1 MFAELVQNLQL
12 ARFIQFV
19 LCRTTLT
26 RLFAGA
32 TFMAAGG
39 SAPELFTSFIGVFIS
54 NSNVGFGTIVGS
66 AVFNVL
72 FVIGMCALLSRNPDN
87 PSDNTLTLTAWPLF
101 RDSIYYSLTLLILV
115 ASFADNNIEWYE
127 SLIMFGSYIGYIT
140 VMFHNE
146 RAAAWCIF
154 RLPRILWPTAPED
167 LREFVIETAQQKGYT
182 TWLKRFAPNHVEAKQ
197 TAVPAASSVAAT
209 KKPPLEIDSKAAN
222 PASISVEDHPP
233 VSEGENNSPTDSAP
247 MLIQPSPGTVPR
259 GSARVLPVSGDDKSA
274 TEPDAE
280 SARAPAKSEPPR
292 IEDYAAT
299 QEEED
304 AVPEGLPSD
313 FWDWPEMFESDD
325 EEETAGGDKPTEGAS
340 APVSG
345 TTERIPTTQEKIM
358 YQARVFY
365 HIICLPL
372 KYALWYTIPDPK
384 PFSDKELAKP
394 LLHRKVRPDFIVTF
408 FLSIMWIGFF
418 SYWMVWWAESAG
430 FVLNIP
436 SEVMGLTF
444 LAAGTSV
451 PDLLSSIAV
460 ARKGLGD
467 MAVSSSIGSNIFD
480 VTVGLPIPWLL
491 WSLAR
496 GGEAKEVLA
505 EGLFTSVIVLF
516 LMLLAVVLTVIYYKW
531 KMTKA
536 LGGAMFV
543 LYAVFVLQNL
553 LTEYGY
559 LPNIR

>member
-1 MFAELVQNLQL
+1 
-12 ARFIQFV
+12 
-19 LCRTTLT
+19 
-26 RLFAGA
+26 
-32 TFMAAGG
+32 MAAGG

-72 FVIGMCALLSRNPDN
+72 FVIGMCALLSRNPEN
-87 PSDNTLTLTAWPLF
+87 PKDNTLTLTAWPLF
-101 RDSIYYSLTLLILV
+101 RDSLYYSLTLLVLV
-115 ASFADNNIEWYE
+115 VSFVDNSIEWYE
-127 SLIMFGSYIGYIT
+127 SFIMFGTYIGYIAI
-140 VMFHNE
+140 MFHNE
-146 RAAAWCIF
+146 QAAAWCIF
-154 RLPRILWPTAPED
+154 RLPKILWPTAPEE
-167 LREFVIETAQQKGYT
+167 LREFVIETAQKRGYT
-182 TWLKRFAPNHVEAKQ
+182 AWLKKYAPN
-197 TAVPAASSVAAT
+197 AASSSNTSTGIELVAE
-209 KKPPLEIDSKAAN
+209 KVSPLSDGSS
-222 PASISVEDHPP
+222 PDQVVPVPDDHPP
-233 VSEGENNSPTDSAP
+233 QVTNNSPTDAVP
-247 MLIQPSPGTVPR
+247 VIAQPSPGGHSK
-259 GSARVLPVSGDDKSA
+259 GSARVLPIGEASDSKEA
-274 TEPDAE
+274 
-280 SARAPAKSEPPR
+280 APVEAASKTIQGNPK

-304 AVPEGLPSD
+304 AVPEGLPTD
-313 FWDWPEMFESDD
+313 FWDWPQMFEDEDD
-325 EEETAGGDKPTEGAS
+325 SGNSATAPEQGA
-340 APVSG
+340 
-345 TTERIPTTQEKIM
+345 TERVPTTQDIVM
-358 YQARVFY
+358 YRARIVY
-365 HIICLPL
+365 HAVSLPL
-372 KYALWYTIPDPK
+372 KVALWYTIPDPK
-384 PFSDKELAKP
+384 PFSDKELQKP

-418 SYWMVWWAESAG
+418 SYWMVWWAESVG

-436 SEVMGLTF
+436 AEVMGLTF

-496 GGEAKEVLA
+496 GGLAKEVIA
-505 EGLFTSVIVLF
+505 DGLFTSVIVLF
-516 LMLLAVVLTVIYYKW
+516 LMLMAVVLTVIYYKW

-543 LYAVFVLQNL
+543 LYALFVLQNL

>member
-1 MFAELVQNLQL
+1 
-12 ARFIQFV
+12 
-19 LCRTTLT
+19 
-26 RLFAGA
+26 
-32 TFMAAGG
+32 MAAGG

-72 FVIGMCALLSRNPDN
+72 FVIGMCALLSRNPEN
-87 PSDNTLTLTAWPLF
+87 PQDNTLTLTAWPLF
-101 RDSIYYSLTLLILV
+101 RDSLYYSFTLLVLV
-115 ASFADNNIEWYE
+115 ASFEDNSIAWYE
-127 SLIMFGSYIGYIT
+127 SFIMFATYIGYIAI
-140 VMFHNE
+140 MFHNE
-146 RAAAWCIF
+146 QAAAWCIF
-154 RLPRILWPTAPED
+154 RLPGILWPTAPEE
-167 LREFVIETAQQKGYT
+167 LRQFVLETAEKKGYSD
-182 TWLKRFAPNHVEAKQ
+182 WIKRYGPGKPADHPLDAAIELVADKKSPADGSVENIV
-197 TAVPAASSVAAT
+197 AVP
-209 KKPPLEIDSKAAN
+209 DDN
-222 PASISVEDHPP
+222 PP
-233 VSEGENNSPTDSAP
+233 VSGKVAESPVDSANTAA
-247 MLIQPSPGTVPR
+247 LASLGTFAKN
-259 GSARVLPVSGDDKSA
+259 SARVLPV
-274 TEPDAE
+274 DAE
-280 SARAPAKSEPPR
+280 SDSKEEAPSEQTPSAGLTSRPAK

-304 AVPEGLPSD
+304 AVPEGLPTD
-313 FWDWPEMFESDD
+313 FWDWPQMFESDD
-325 EEETAGGDKPTEGAS
+325 EEEPNQDNNSSPGAVAPQAGL
-340 APVSG
+340 
-345 TTERIPTTQEKIM
+345 ERIPTSQDIAA
-358 YQARVFY
+358 YYARVVY
-365 HIICLPL
+365 HASSLPL

-384 PFSDKELAKP
+384 PFSDKELQKP

-418 SYWMVWWAESAG
+418 SYWMVWWAESIG

-436 SEVMGLTF
+436 AEVMGLTF

-496 GGEAKEVLA
+496 GGMAKEVIA
-505 EGLFTSVIVLF
+505 DGLFTSVIVLF
-516 LMLLAVVLTVIYYKW
+516 LMLIAVVLTVIHYKW

-543 LYAVFVLQNL
+543 LYALFVLQNL
-553 LTEYGY
+553 LTEYGF